1 MRLAGLMLMVLAA
14 GAGVARAAP
23 PIDVLFVGNSLT
35 AANDLPGMVA
45 AVGAARGREIHV
57 ETRAPGGFALED
69 HWQTTDLPAVLAR
82 GGFDWVVMQQGPS
95 SLPESGENLR
105 EWAGVLADAARAGG
119 ARPALL
125 TVWPESYR
133 SSVFGDVIANYR
145 RAADASRSTLLPAGD
160 AWRAALA
167 AQPAPALYG
176 PDGFHPSALGTYA
189 AALVVVARL
198 TGMSPLGLPA
208 RFQVAGRT
216 YSFGRSAVQQVQRA
230 AAAVTGSQTIAFAR
244 GGDIFV
250 ATLGGRA
257 RALVATRAAE
267 HSPAFAA
274 EGRKLLFVREPRPGA
289 ADLYVADADG
299 THAVRL
305 TRARG
310 ADYTPTWSP
319 DGTRIAF
326 ASNRGGSSAIY
337 VMRAD
342 GTHLR
347 RISPAASFTPAWSP
361 DGRTIAFSSS
371 ARTPE
376 NPEIYT
382 VRPDGTGLRRLTFTK
397 GGIDT
402 LGDDSWPAWSP
413 DGKRI
418 VFSSNRT
425 GNGEL
430 WIMNADGRR
439 RQRLAGLPGH
449 DDWAPAYSPEG
460 TRIAFHSLG
469 AGGGAQLYTVR
480 PDGSGLRR
488 LGFAGEHPTWL
499 TATP

>member
-1 MRLAGLMLMVLAA
+1 MRLAVLTLVVALSGT
-14 GAGVARAAP
+14 GAAAP
-23 PIDVLFVGNSLT
+23 PLNVLFVGNSLT

-45 AVGAARGREIHV
+45 ALGAARGREIHV

-133 SSVFGDVIANYR
+133 SAVFGDVIANYR
-145 RAADASRSTLLPAGD
+145 RAADASRSMQLPAGE

-167 AQPAPALYG
+167 AHPAPALYG
-176 PDGFHPSALGTYA
+176 PDGFHPSPLGTYA
-189 AALVVVARL
+189 AAVVVVAQL
-198 TGMSPLGLPA
+198 TGTSPVGLPG
-208 RFQVAGRT
+208 RFQVGGRT
-216 YSFGRSAVQQVQRA
+216 YSFGRAAVQEVQRA

-244 GGDIFV
+244 GGDIYL
-250 ATLGGRA
+250 ARLGGGRP
-257 RALVATRAAE
+257 RALVATGAAE
-267 HSPAFAA
+267 HSPTVSPD
-274 EGRKLLFVREPRPGA
+274 GRKLLFVREPRAGD
-289 ADLYVADADG
+289 ADLYVAHTDG
-299 THAVRL
+299 THAVQL

-319 DGTRIAF
+319 DGGRVAF
-326 ASNRGGSSAIY
+326 SSNRGGSSAIY

-342 GTHLR
+342 GTHVR
-347 RISPAASFTPAWSP
+347 RISPAGSFTPAWSP
-361 DGRTIAFSSS
+361 GGRAIAFSSS

-397 GGIDT
+397 GGIGT

-430 WIMNADGRR
+430 WVMNADGRA
-439 RQRLAGLPGH
+439 QHRLAGLPGR
-449 DDWAPAYSPEG
+449 DDWAPAYSPDG
-460 TRIAFHSLG
+460 TRIAFHSFG
-469 AGGGAQLYTVR
+469 AGGGAQLYAVR
-480 PDGSGLRR
+480 PDGAGLMR
-488 LGFAGEHPTWL
+488 LGLAGEHPTWL
-499 TATP
+499 AGTP